1 MRAAAFVLA
10 LLAATAAGG
19 AWAAEESLDELERAA
34 RLNPGSAS
42 GWDRLGEALAREQRF
57 AEALETFARGLKLA
71 PGSKSLLHHV
81 ALTHAWSGNYKEAA
95 KRYADLLAS
104 YPRDTALRLDYGQ
117 TLAWDRRFQD
127 AREQYAI
134 VLTENPRHVDA
145 LRHMAQ
151 LTAWQGNYDAAL
163 ELLNRAL
170 EVDPQ
175 NTNVLVSLGEILSW
189 KGDLAGS
196 VRAFRQV
203 LDVAPKNA
211 SVWVNIGQAYAWQGR
226 TREAL
231 EAYNT
236 AIGLDPRTVDAYL
249 GLARVYKDNHQYDAA
264 EKRLRDALARFPSD
278 PRLSKELAELAADKS
293 LRFSDV
299 VGWLPP
305 VLFVVILLTIHRHIW
320 RYRRVLRPRHAVTG
334 VLLASLPVLA
344 LLTASVYGFVLFG
357 GSYYKEA
364 EYASRLLQIFNLV
377 ILVAVFFSLVWLL
390 RFQRPSREHV
400 VLAVGAHPDD
410 IEFGCG
416 AALLRYREE
425 GCRTYGLVL
434 SAGEQGGSGS
444 KAAERIGE
452 ARRSARVI
460 ALTEI
465 AILDFPDTRLH
476 TRKEDIRKAI
486 EEKMS
491 ELQPDI
497 VFTHTSLDVHT
508 DHKTAFEA
516 TREAARGACTIL
528 CYENPNTPP
537 EFNPDYY
544 IDIDGYLEDKI
555 AALSLHRSQ
564 TGKDYTNPGVVRAS
578 ASFRGNQAR
587 VKYAE
592 AFESVRVLEKAAPL

>member
-1 MRAAAFVLA
+1 MRAAAFALA
-10 LLAATAAGG
+10 LLASAACAH
-19 AWAAEESLDELERAA
+19 AWAADESLEELERAA
-34 RLNPGSAS
+34 RLDPGSAS
-42 GWDRLGEALAREQRF
+42 AWDRLGEALAREQRF
-57 AEALETFARGLKLA
+57 AEALAAFAKGLKLA
-71 PGSKSLLHHV
+71 PGSKTLLHHV
-81 ALTHAWSGNYKEAA
+81 ALAHAWSGNYKEAE
-95 KRYADLLAS
+95 KRYAELLAS
-104 YPRDTALRLDYGQ
+104 SPRDGALRLDYGQ
-117 TLAWDRRFQD
+117 TLAWDRRFED

-134 VLTENPRHVDA
+134 VLTENPRHVEA

-151 LTAWQGNYDAAL
+151 LTAWQGNYDAAIG
-163 ELLNRAL
+163 LLGRAL
-170 EVDPQ
+170 ELDPQ
-175 NTNVLVSLGEILSW
+175 NSNLLVGLGEILSW
-189 KGDLAGS
+189 KGDLAGA
-196 VRAFRQV
+196 VRSFRQA
-203 LDVAPKNA
+203 LDLAPKNA
-211 SVWVNIGQAYAWQGR
+211 SIWANIGQAYAWQGR
-226 TREAL
+226 TRDAR
-231 EAYNT
+231 EAYEK
-236 AIGLDPRTVDAYL
+236 AVALDPRMIDAYL
-249 GLARVYKDNHQYDAA
+249 GLARVYKDNHQYEAA
-264 EKRLRDALARFPSD
+264 EKRLREALAQFPSD
-278 PRLSKELAELAADKS
+278 ARLSKELAALAADKS
-293 LRFSDV
+293 LRFSDA
-299 VGWLPP
+299 VGWLSPI
-305 VLFVVILLTIHRHIW
+305 LFVVILLTIYRHIW
-320 RYRRVLRPRHAVTG
+320 RYRRVLRPRRVVTG

-344 LLTASVYGFVLFG
+344 VLTASVYGFVLFG

-364 EYASRLLQIFNLV
+364 EYASRLLQIFNLIV
-377 ILVAVFFSLVWLL
+377 LVAVFSSLVWLL
-390 RFQRPSREHV
+390 RFERPVRENV

-444 KAAERIGE
+444 TSSERIGE

-476 TRKEDIRKAI
+476 TRKEEIRKAI

-491 ELQPDI
+491 ELRPDI
-497 VFTHTSLDVHT
+497 VFTHSSQDVHT

-537 EFNPDYY
+537 EFNPNYY
-544 IDIDGYLEDKI
+544 IDIEGYLDDKI

-564 TGKDYTNPGVVRAS
+564 AGKDYTNPEVVRAS

-592 AFESVRVLEKAAPL
+592 AFESVRVLEKAAPV

>member
-10 LLAATAAGG
+10 LLTLTAVGR
-19 AWAAEESLDELERAA
+19 AWAAEESLDQLERAA
-34 RLNPGSAS
+34 RINPGSESA
-42 GWDRLGEALAREQRF
+42 WDRLGEALAREQRF
-57 AEALETFARGLKLA
+57 AEAQEAFAKGLKLA

-81 ALTHAWSGNYKEAA
+81 ALTRAWSGNYKEAA

-104 YPRDTALRLDYGQ
+104 HPRDTALRVDYGE
-117 TLAWDRRFQD
+117 TLAWDRRFED

-134 VLTENPRHVDA
+134 VLAENPRHVDA

-170 EVDPQ
+170 KIDPR

-189 KGDLAGS
+189 KGDLARS
-196 VRAFRQV
+196 VQAFRQA
-203 LDVAPKNA
+203 LDIAPKSA
-211 SVWVNIGQAYAWQGR
+211 SVWVHIGQAYAWQGR
-226 TREAL
+226 TREAM

-236 AIGLDPRTVDAYL
+236 AIGLDPRIVDAYL
-249 GLARVYKDNHQYDAA
+249 GLARVYKDNHQYDEADQ
-264 EKRLRDALARFPSD
+264 RLRDALARFPSD
-278 PRLSKELAELAADKS
+278 PRLRKELAALAADKS
-293 LRFSDV
+293 LSFSDV

-305 VLFVVILLTIHRHIW
+305 ILFVVILLTIHRHIW
-320 RYRRVLRPRHAVTG
+320 RYRRVLRPRRVATG

-344 LLTASVYGFVLFG
+344 VLTASVYGFVLFS

-377 ILVAVFFSLVWLL
+377 VLVAVFFSLVWLL
-390 RFQRPSREHV
+390 RFQRPLRDHV

-425 GCRTYGLVL
+425 GCRTYGLIL
-434 SAGEQGGSGS
+434 SAGEQGSWSAAS
-444 KAAERIGE
+444 KRIEE
-452 ARRSARVI
+452 ARRSAVVL

-476 TRKEDIRKAI
+476 TRKEEIRKAI
-486 EEKMS
+486 EDKMS

-497 VFTHTSLDVHT
+497 VFTHTPLDVHT

-516 TREAARGACTIL
+516 TREAARRACTIL

-544 IDIDGYLEDKI
+544 VDIEGYLDDKI
-555 AALSLHRSQ
+555 AALARHRSQ
-564 TGKDYTNPGVVRAS
+564 AGKDYTNPGVVRAS
-578 ASFRGNQAR
+578 ATFRGNQAR

-592 AFESVRVLEKAAPL
+592 AFESVRVLEKAAPQ